1 MDLGQQGDTRMMGK
15 ERIVRLV
22 FVAACAAPSAFPQ
35 NHEFNGGY
43 PVEATSKTARDDAD
57 FQRAVTAYRFWFP
70 TVSCEGIFNG
80 NRATGLKDDEHFA
93 IMAGG
98 PRQVDRFESEARD
111 VRDRWFAQASGG
123 EAAQSDEGNTGQ
135 DPTRPLMRTDLRWKH
150 LDFEGDHESDLFTL
164 RADVPFVLGR
174 EWQLATRADVPFVLT
189 NLPSADNPD
198 GDHEFGLSDVLVQAL
213 FITPS
218 LDEGKRWKGALGTQ
232 VILPTAD
239 QDHFG
244 AGKYQLSPSVA
255 AVCQLPEI
263 RPGSFAGLLVREQFS
278 FAGDDDRRDIND
290 LVVQPILTVTLTS
303 GFFVSTAPEIRID
316 LEHHEGAFIPLDL
329 LFGMK
334 ASRDVVLSIQLDAP
348 LHDHYEQYDAQIE
361 FRIGVFF

>member
-1 MDLGQQGDTRMMGK
+1 MGK

-35 NHEFNGGY
+35 NHEFKGGY

-57 FQRAVTAYRFWFP
+57 FQRAVTADRFWFP
-70 TVSCEGIFNG
+70 TVSCRPDRIAWPDRKWEWAGIVPGSAQFE
-80 NRATGLKDDEHFA
+80 TPSGLDL
-93 IMAGG
+93 
-98 PRQVDRFESEARD
+98 EA
-111 VRDRWFAQASGG
+111 RDRWFAQASGG

-150 LDFEGDHESDLFTL
+150 LDFEGDRESDLFTL